1 MEITTSK
8 KQITVNQ
15 FAELVFNLIENLP
28 IDVDMNV
35 IEEVVNLVMKHNSLT
50 FKDYSQFLLEQ
61 DGDTSAQYWM
71 SFESMCD
78 YFYDRINSQAVTLG
92 MVKLLIENTVI
103 F

>member
-1 MEITTSK
+1 METTTSK

-28 IDVDMNV
+28 VDIDMNI
-35 IEEVVNLVMKHNSLT
+35 IESVVNQVMRHNDLT
-50 FKDYSQFLLEQ
+50 FKDYSQFLLEM
-61 DGDTSAQYWM
+61 DGDLDAQYWM
-71 SFESMCD
+71 SFESMSD